1 MVDSL
6 FQGNVY
12 GVGATQARGGGACVC
27 LWRHRDISPLM
38 PPAARRRL

>member
-12 GVGATQARGGGACVC
+12 GVGSTQARGGGACVR
-27 LWRHRDISPLM
+27 LWRHCDISPLTL
-38 PPAARRRL
+38 PAARRRR